1 MFFRGS
7 AQKRHYDEP
16 APGNIFMGANNS
28 DSKNYNAVV
37 GYTHTFGSN
46 KFYELRAGYNYYK
59 TDQYAEDFGIEK
71 NNELGIINGNLPGH
85 PETTGIA
92 SFRPTGFSN
101 TGSPGTTNALRVG
114 RTYHITN
121 NLTWVR
127 GGHTMKSGVDLR
139 FVNGAVTN
147 PQTQPQGRFVFDRN
161 YTSRAGASGTGYS
174 FASFLLGYPTQI
186 QRDIVDT
193 YPETDRV
200 LAGLFVQDDIRIG
213 QKLSLQLGVRWDIM
227 TPPIQPDNRQS
238 NFNPTDG
245 LIHLATDGNRGPDR
259 KTHWDYV
266 APRIGVAYTPDK
278 GKTALRAAFGISYF
292 ADNFGANGGTNERN
306 YPFFQEVNL
315 VSPTQFVPF
324 RSVSDGLPTFAT
336 VPLSETL
343 RPPTGFAVF
352 YIPADFH
359 EDTVKMWNAG
369 IQRQLGWG
377 AMADVNYVGTR
388 GTNLFRSYN
397 INVPAPGPGTVD
409 PRRPY
414 FAVAPN
420 ITTITLRQGDG
431 ESWYDALQMK
441 IDKRFSHGIQGLIS
455 YTFSRTEDNVAPA
468 GLHPLL
474 EGRRMRANSKALDIP
489 HLFVVSATYELP
501 FGEGRRFLSGEGVA
515 RHVLGGWS
523 LSAITNYHSGDPLN
537 IQVAASR
544 LNTGTGNWAN
554 VTCDAI
560 GTPHEVTA
568 WFDTSCFADPAQ
580 DQFGNY
586 EIGDVRGPSVLNTD
600 LSLFKRTSI
609 GRGALELRVDI
620 FNVFNRAHFS
630 NPNTT
635 FGNAAFGR
643 VSATR
648 LPPREAQVGVRFLF

>member
-1 MFFRGS
+1 MPRTS
-7 AQKRHYDEP
+7 ASRRTTSS
-16 APGNIFMGANNS
+16 ASSTATC
-28 DSKNYNAVV
+28 A
-37 GYTHTFGSN
+37 
-46 KFYELRAGYNYYK
+46 
-59 TDQYAEDFGIEK
+59 
-71 NNELGIINGNLPGH
+71 GH

-127 GGHTMKSGVDLR
+127 GGHTMKSGIDMR

-245 LIHLATDGNRGPDR
+245 LIHVATDGNRGPDR

-278 GKTALRAAFGISYF
+278 GRTALRAAFGISYF

-336 VPLSETL
+336 VPLQETL

-377 AMADVNYVGTR
+377 TMADVNYVGTR

-414 FAVAPN
+414 FSVAPN

-431 ESWYDALQMK
+431 ESWYDALQTK
-441 IDKRFSHGIQGLIS
+441 IDKRFSHGIQGLIW
-455 YTFSRTEDNVAPA
+455 YTFSRTEDNVVAGGAASAAGRAADARQQQGARHPA
-468 GLHPLL
+468 SLRRERHLRAAVRRRPPLPERRGRGPASAGRL
-474 EGRRMRANSKALDIP
+474 VDQRDHELSQRRSAQYPGRR
-489 HLFVVSATYELP
+489 
-501 FGEGRRFLSGEGVA
+501 LSPQHGH
-515 RHVLGGWS
+515 RKLGGCH
-523 LSAITNYHSGDPLN
+523 LRCDRD
-537 IQVAASR
+537 AA
-544 LNTGTGNWAN
+544 
-554 VTCDAI
+554 
-560 GTPHEVTA
+560 
-568 WFDTSCFADPAQ
+568 
-580 DQFGNY
+580 
-586 EIGDVRGPSVLNTD
+586 
-600 LSLFKRTSI
+600 
-609 GRGALELRVDI
+609 
-620 FNVFNRAHFS
+620 
-630 NPNTT
+630 
-635 FGNAAFGR
+635 
-643 VSATR
+643 
-648 LPPREAQVGVRFLF
+648 